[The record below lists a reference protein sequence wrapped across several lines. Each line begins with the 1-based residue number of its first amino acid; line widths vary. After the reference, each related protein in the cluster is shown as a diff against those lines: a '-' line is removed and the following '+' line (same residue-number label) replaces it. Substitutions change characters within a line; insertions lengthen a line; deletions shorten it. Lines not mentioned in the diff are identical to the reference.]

1 MDRLQGQGQA
11 RRDRIGRAKTGKDR
25 LFRLRETSSR
35 GWWRGAGG
43 PCLNHAAPAMPENS
57 TAKNLRP
64 YVTGGSAACWA
75 SFCIHPIDV
84 TKVRLQ
90 VVPPPATAFS
100 VAKEILAS
108 DGVKGLYAG

>member
-1 MDRLQGQGQA
+1 
-11 RRDRIGRAKTGKDR
+11 
-25 LFRLRETSSR
+25 
-35 GWWRGAGG
+35 
-43 PCLNHAAPAMPENS
+43 MPENS
-57 TAKNLRP
+57 TAKNVRP